1 MEESIKSKL
10 KTIIVVLWIVNTIE
24 SISALS
30 IIGLSI
36 YLWTKTE
43 ANNFVLCTM
52 LFGIPFFIATVY
64 GYTSIKKN
72 STSTCVY
79 MIMMIIVTLIIVV
92 MGLIIL
98 IDYEWLLKIM
108 ESQHLIEIFND
119 LKSRIKFAVIGYYIG
134 VSVFSCIDIWL
145 CKVYRGKLKEFDRAY
160 MEYDNF
166 YNYFIIGEMIYYDS
180 PKLVLWLIR
189 SLLLQGSDI
198 ILNRYTLIKILNIL
212 FNFQYC
218 ISIVIQF

>member
-10 KTIIVVLWIVNTIE
+10 KKIIVVLWIVNTIE

-36 YLWTKTE
+36 YLWAKTE
-43 ANNFVLCTM
+43 ANNFVLCMM

-119 LKSRIKFAVIGYYIG
+119 LKSRIKFVVIGYYIG

-166 YNYFIIGEMIYYDS
+166 YNFFIGEMIYYDS

-212 FNFQYC
+212 FIFQYC

>member
-10 KTIIVVLWIVNTIE
+10 KKIIVVLWIVNTIE

-36 YLWTKTE
+36 YLWAKTE
-43 ANNFVLCTM
+43 ANNFVLCMM

-119 LKSRIKFAVIGYYIG
+119 LKSRIKFVVIGYYIG

-166 YNYFIIGEMIYYDS
+166 YNFFIGEMIYYDS

>member
-10 KTIIVVLWIVNTIE
+10 KKIIVVLWIVNTIE

-36 YLWTKTE
+36 YLWAKTE
-43 ANNFVLCTM
+43 ANNFVLCMM

-166 YNYFIIGEMIYYDS
+166 YNFFIGEMIYYDS